1 VVITILTATNVCGY
15 IGNATQFGKE
25 ERMPLLNYTTKIP
38 AETTVTQ
45 IQQILVKHGATDILT
60 HYANGKVHSLSFKVK
75 IAQGPLAITLPVDV
89 EATQRVLRRTAPRA
103 YWDET
108 RARNVAWRII
118 KDWVE
123 AQMAILET
131 EMVSMAEI
139 FLPYVVTADGR
150 TVFQRLQ
157 ETAFQ
162 LPERT
167 P

>member
-1 VVITILTATNVCGY
+1 
-15 IGNATQFGKE
+15 
-25 ERMPLLNYTTKIP
+25 MPLLNYTTKIP

-60 HYANGKVHSLSFKVK
+60 QFANGRVHALSFKVK
-75 IAQGPLAITLPVDV
+75 TPQGPLAITLPVDV
-89 EATQRVLRRTAPRA
+89 AATQRVLRRTAPRA
-103 YWDET
+103 YWDEA

-162 LPERT
+162 LPERAGDGH
-167 P
+167 